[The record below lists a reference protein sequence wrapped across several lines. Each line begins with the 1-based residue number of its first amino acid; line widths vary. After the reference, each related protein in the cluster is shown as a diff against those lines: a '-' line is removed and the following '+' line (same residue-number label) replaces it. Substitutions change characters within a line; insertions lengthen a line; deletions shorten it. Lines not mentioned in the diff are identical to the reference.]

1 MSVVVCAAEKGK
13 RAVGLERIR
22 EMRTAEIARLRH
34 VYDGRQTSEVAWR
47 YAPSRPGVRYL
58 RQRRDRAV
66 RGLLARRGIADLSA
80 LRILDLGCGRGAELA
95 EWRRRGGT
103 PERLA
108 GIDLMERFA
117 QEARRAVLDVPIAV
131 ASGDELPFAD
141 ATFDIVEQ
149 SMLFSSILDDGM
161 RAMVAAEAL
170 RVVKPGGFVLWYDFR
185 VGNPRNADLRPVPP
199 AEIAR
204 LFPGCPIDLRRVT
217 LLPPLARALGPLAF
231 SLGRVLEVLPPLRTH
246 YLGTIQRPDQ

>member
-1 MSVVVCAAEKGK
+1 M
-13 RAVGLERIR
+13 RA
-22 EMRTAEIARLRH
+22 TEIARLRR
-34 VYDGRQTSEVAWR
+34 VYDGRRAAEIAWR

-58 RQRRDRAV
+58 RQRRDRAI
-66 RGLLARRGIADLSA
+66 RCLLTRRGIADLAA

-95 EWRRRGGT
+95 EWRRRGSAAEG
-103 PERLA
+103 LA
-108 GIDLMERFA
+108 GVDLMQGFA
-117 QEARRAVLDVPIAV
+117 RQARRAVPDAAIAV

-149 SMLFSSILDDGM
+149 SMLFSSIIDDGM

-185 VGNPRNADLRPVPP
+185 IGNPRNADLRPVSL

-204 LFPGCPIDLRRVT
+204 LFPGCPVDLRRVT
-217 LLPPLARALGPLAF
+217 LLPPLARALGVLAF
-231 SLGRVLEVLPPLRTH
+231 SLGPVLEMLPALRTH
-246 YLGTIQRPDQ
+246 YLGTIQRP

>member
-1 MSVVVCAAEKGK
+1 M
-13 RAVGLERIR
+13 RA
-22 EMRTAEIARLRH
+22 AEIARLRH
-34 VYDGRQTSEVAWR
+34 VYDGRQAPEVAWR
-47 YAPSRPGVRYL
+47 YASSRPGMRYL
-58 RQRRDRAV
+58 RQRRDREI
-66 RGLLARRGIADLSA
+66 RGLLVRRGIADLSA

-95 EWRRRGGT
+95 EWRRRGSP

-108 GIDLMERFA
+108 GIDLMEGFA
-117 QEARRAVLDVPIAV
+117 QQARAAVPAATVAV

-185 VGNPRNADLRPVPP
+185 VGNPRNADLRPVPMD
-199 AEIAR
+199 EIAR
-204 LFPGCPIDLRRVT
+204 LFPGCPIDLQRVT
-217 LLPPLARALGPLAF
+217 LLPPLARALGVLAF
-231 SLGRVLEVLPPLRTH
+231 SLGRVLETLPPLRTH
-246 YLGTIQRPDQ
+246 YLGTIQRP